1 MQAGSV
7 LGWHPVCLETSM
19 RFVLAFVI
27 AAHGIAHLVGFIS
40 SWRLATL
47 AELPY
52 KTTIF
57 SGRLD
62 VGDAGIRVIGVLW
75 LLAALAF
82 LVGPI
87 AVTTEASWA
96 GRFLFAAV
104 IASTLLCVAGW
115 PDARIGLAVNLGLA
129 LVLAIGARLH
139 LAMLTP

>member
-1 MQAGSV
+1 MCV
-7 LGWHPVCLETSM
+7 KTDM
-19 RFVLAFVI
+19 RFVLAFVLV
-27 AAHGIAHLVGFIS
+27 AHGTAHLVGFIS

-47 AELPY
+47 AGLPY

-57 SGRLD
+57 SGHLN

-96 GRFLFAAV
+96 GRFLCAAV
-104 IASTLLCVAGW
+104 FASTLLCVAGW
-115 PDARIGLAVNLGLA
+115 PDARMGLAVNLGLA
-129 LVLAIGARLH
+129 LVLAIGARPH
-139 LAMLTP
+139 PATHTP

>member
-104 IASTLLCVAGW
+104 IGSTLLCVAGW

>member
-1 MQAGSV
+1 
-7 LGWHPVCLETSM
+7 M
-19 RFVLAFVI
+19 RFVLAFVLV
-27 AAHGIAHLVGFIS
+27 AHGIAHLVGFIS

-96 GRFLFAAV
+96 GRFLFVAV
-104 IASTLLCVAGW
+104 FASTLLCVAGW

-129 LVLAIGARLH
+129 LVLAIGACLH
-139 LAMLTP
+139 PAMLTL